1 MRISESDFQDLCN
14 SFQDELAAT
23 DSDEFLPD
31 SGTVLTLGNTIWQVH
46 LFASQTLE
54 EPKQPLIHLF
64 NSRRDLVRK
73 VVDARGIRDFL
84 RSSYS
89 LANWLGER
97 GFGVGLEAKT
107 PLSRVQLF
115 LYSKASDIF
124 HFFNPH

>member
-14 SFQDELAAT
+14 SFQNELATT

-31 SGTVLTLGNTIWQVH
+31 SGTVLTLGNTTWQVH
-46 LFASQTLE
+46 LFAAEQLE

-64 NSRRDLVRK
+64 NSRRDLVRQ
-73 VVDARGIRDFL
+73 VVDSRGIRDFL
-84 RSSYS
+84 RSSYA
-89 LANWLGER
+89 LASWLEER

-107 PLSRVQLF
+107 PFSRLQLF
-115 LYSKASDIF
+115 VISKASDIF